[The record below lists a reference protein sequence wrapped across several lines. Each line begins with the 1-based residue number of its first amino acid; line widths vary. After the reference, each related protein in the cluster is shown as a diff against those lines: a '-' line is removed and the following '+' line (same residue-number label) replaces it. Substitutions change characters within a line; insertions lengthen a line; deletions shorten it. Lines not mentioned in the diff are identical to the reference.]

1 YPGPYGGH
9 HLYGEHNDIPPYLPP
24 YHDPYDP
31 FFDYQKRKTKPK
43 RPTDKHDANS
53 DHDERNGRA
62 NGYETEPDDRA
73 KSQQSRKS

>member
-1 YPGPYGGH
+1 
-9 HLYGEHNDIPPYLPP
+9 
-24 YHDPYDP
+24 
-31 FFDYQKRKTKPK
+31 FFDYQKRKTKSK

-73 KSQQSRKS
+73 KSQQSRKSKKKHSTHDNGGRKSRRDDEEYSRTNWPP